1 MFMQKLTN
9 NRTENRQLKFIL
21 REWELTN
28 NLLNTYKELQK
39 FFQKGHEYL
48 EEVVPKIEEK
58 LRESPKQPV
67 FGTDLIRHL
76 RYTAELQRRFFED
89 FMHFLDIIDSY

>member
-76 RYTAELQRRFFED
+76 RYTGQNCNED
-89 FMHFLDIIDSY
+89 SLKILCISWT